1 MTNSV
6 ESIIREKLKVALAN
20 EKMRVASALMSESI
34 GEFTVHAPQ
43 GTVTR
48 HTNLS
53 DAVKNASHGSKL
65 FSDYGNGIRQHVG
78 TMNGKR
84 LESATE

>member
-20 EKMRVASALMSESI
+20 EKMRVASALMSEGI
-34 GEFTVHAPQ
+34 GEFSVHAPQ
-43 GTVTR
+43 GKITR
-48 HTNLS
+48 HSSLS
-53 DAVKNASHGSKL
+53 DAVKNAPHGSKL
-65 FSDYGNGIRQHVG
+65 YSDYGNGIRQHVG
-78 TMNGKR
+78 NMNGKR